1 MAEKKLTLEEAI
13 KNEQGWQ
20 EELKIAEQR
29 YSDSPTLY
37 NKLKVADAKSALEF
51 YNGYVLYD
59 YMRDLQGNIEYF
71 KRDDDG
77 NIVKCDKSEGRPR
90 YDKEVVVKR
99 VPGKIRELAG
109 EAQRLKKASDL
120 GKRFADRTFDN
131 FNKSGREK
139 IYKAAWAYAERNDL
153 FDSSKNCLLF
163 LGGVGTGKT
172 HLAAAI
178 ANVLIER
185 GIPTL
190 FGTFVDHLQRIKDEF
205 NNTTLDTYL
214 SKMKTIPM
222 LVIDDLGKERKS
234 DWTQSI
240 LFDVIN
246 YRYEHML
253 PTIITS
259 NLMDNDLM
267 NYVSNATASRLN
279 EMSTAIHTV
288 GEDYRK
294 KRK

>member
-1 MAEKKLTLEEAI
+1 MAEKKLALEEAI
-13 KNEQGWQ
+13 KNEQDWQ

-37 NKLKVADAKSALEF
+37 NKLKVIDAKNALEF
-51 YNGYVLYD
+51 YNGRIEYD

-71 KRDDDG
+71 KRETDG
-77 NIVKCDKSEGRPR
+77 SIVKCSEKEGHPR
-90 YDKEVVVKR
+90 YDKSVILKR
-99 VPGKIRELAG
+99 IPGKINELAG

-131 FNKSGREK
+131 FNKSGREG
-139 IYKAAWAYAERNDL
+139 IYKAAWSYAERNNL

-190 FGTFVDHLQRIKDEF
+190 FGTFVDHLQKIKDEF

-259 NLMDNDLM
+259 NLNDNELM
-267 NYVSNATASRLN
+267 NYVGNATSSRLN
-279 EMSTAIHTV
+279 EMSTAIHTI
-288 GEDYRK
+288 GEDYRR